1 MKISFS
7 PRAET
12 DLERIF
18 AYLSPTDIEAARRII
33 LRILQSIAMLE
44 HFPWIGRVGRVANTR
59 ELTVARLPY
68 YAVYHFVDETE
79 IEVIAVMHDRQR
91 FPPSS

>member
-12 DLERIF
+12 DLEGIF
-18 AYLSPTDIEAARRII
+18 AYLSLTDIEAARRII

-59 ELTVARLPY
+59 ELTIVRLPY

-91 FPPSS
+91 FPPNS

>member
-1 MKISFS
+1 LKISFS

-12 DLERIF
+12 DLEGIF
-18 AYLSPTDIEAARRII
+18 AYLSLNDIEAARRII
-33 LRILQSIAMLE
+33 LRILQSIAILE
-44 HFPWIGRVGRVANTR
+44 HFPLIGRVGRVANTR

-79 IEVIAVMHDRQR
+79 IEVIAVIHDRQR